1 MNYISAPLGHAGLLL
16 VWTKFYSPKFSQF
29 AFGHRVGLSDQIA
42 SFLQN
47 YSAEGGG
54 MWLGMLDKTLHFYAL
69 SPSLLF
75 FFKSSTKYDFC

>member
-1 MNYISAPLGHAGLLL
+1 MLDCYLTEQSSILQVA
-16 VWTKFYSPKFSQF
+16 KFSQF